1 MACGSLTKCEG
12 VIKNSEVLEEDAS
25 LTYELSVE
33 EGKTYVFEKMIGYTC
48 DFDIAED
55 KMIDFIKDE
64 LKKAMDLGYDEMEKL
79 QKKHMDEFWS
89 KADIKVEGDEALQQG
104 IRFNLFHIMQSAGRD
119 GRTGMGAKGLSG
131 EGYEGH
137 YFWDTEMYVLP
148 VFIYTE
154 SELAKQL

>member
-1 MACGSLTKCEG
+1 
-12 VIKNSEVLEEDAS
+12 
-25 LTYELSVE
+25 
-33 EGKTYVFEKMIGYTC
+33 MIAYTC

-64 LKKAMDLGYDEMEKL
+64 LKKAMDLGYYEMEKL

-137 YFWDTEMYVLP
+137 YFWDTEIVCASGIHLHRIR
-148 VFIYTE
+148 VGKT
-154 SELAKQL
+154 AAQLQI